1 MTQTRRNW
9 LMIAALLALA
19 GAQAVAA
26 AAALTPAPLPTSL
39 WPPLEAAL
47 GVGWAVAALWMAR
60 RLWRRTATTAQ
71 ALVLWSVFVWM
82 QAARLAFFA
91 RADYDRQ
98 RWPFVAALGAA
109 LLLWTAVTLAAGRWN
124 TREEKSQDDH
134 QPEN

>member
-26 AAALTPAPLPTSL
+26 AAAFAPAPVDAAL

-47 GVGWAVAALWMAR
+47 GLGWALAALWLAR
-60 RLWRRTATTAQ
+60 RLWRKTATTAQ
-71 ALVLWSVFVWM
+71 ALVLWSVFVWT
-82 QAARLAFFA
+82 QAARLALFA

-98 RWPFVAALGAA
+98 RWPFVAALGVA
-109 LLLWTAVTLAAGRWN
+109 LLLWTAVLLAAGRWN
-124 TREEKSQDDH
+124 TRKETPDDDH
-134 QPEN
+134 PPEN